1 MSALVTHFQPPKLCH
16 LNHIVTGPSG
26 LLGLG
31 AGREPVTRG
40 HMRYRDAG
48 TKISYPDAYG
58 MPCSLEKKKIQLP
71 SFIIFSLG

>member
-1 MSALVTHFQPPKLCH
+1 MSALVTHLQPPKLCH
-16 LNHIVTGPSG
+16 LNHIVTGPSR

-40 HMRYRDAG
+40 HMRYRDEG

-58 MPCSLEKKKIQLP
+58 MH
-71 SFIIFSLG
+71 